1 MKKLTS
7 GDGFVV
13 PPRPTRVAA
22 AETPQASLAAS
33 MVVVAII
40 VAGLYLGREVLIP
53 IAIAMLLSFVLG
65 PLVNLLRR
73 LRLGRVVAVLA
84 AVLFATGIIGALS
97 TVIGVQVAEL
107 VQDVPRYQTTIERK
121 IQGLRE
127 GSLGRTM
134 DYIANMNRAI
144 HQGGSDEGKDEAD
157 RAKAAQESRERQA
170 REQARKDPAART
182 GQPEAEPAKP
192 MLVQVEERRPSPLEI
207 ASTVLSPV
215 VQPLATAGIVVVVLL
230 FILMQR
236 EDLRDRL
243 IRLAGSSDLHRTTV
257 AMDDA
262 ARRLSRYFLGQLA
275 LNTAFGVV
283 IGLGLWIIGV
293 PNPVL
298 WAIFSA
304 MMRFVPYIGAVLS
317 AILPL
322 ALAAAVDPGWSMV
335 LATFILFAVIEPLV
349 GHVIEPLVYGH
360 STGLSPFSV
369 LISALFWAWLWGPV
383 GLLLST
389 PLTVCLVVLGRHV
402 DRLEFLDVL
411 FSNRPA
417 LTPVENFYQRML
429 ADDPEEA
436 QEHAEM
442 ILQECSLS
450 AYYDDVVLRGL
461 ELAARDA
468 ARGVLTPDQKA
479 DIRASI
485 TALVEDLEDR
495 EDGLPEPASKSAKLI
510 SATETDSACSS
521 EPIPDPSPDDLPEAW
536 RREGAVLL
544 VSGRGFLDGA
554 ATAIADQLLRKRGFG
569 TRQVPFAEVA
579 RVRLGAWD
587 PGEPQAVCVI
597 SLALSGEPT
606 HLSRL
611 VSRLRRKLDT
621 VPVVAGLWRLD
632 EPVLSDESLR
642 AKLGADDH
650 VTSLRDLIE
659 TVLTMARNAG
669 DTREPERREAAT
681 PPRQAMPEPA

>member
-1 MKKLTS
+1 MKRVS
-7 GDGFVV
+7 PGEGFIV

-22 AETPQASLAAS
+22 AETPKGPLASSL
-33 MVVVAII
+33 VVFAII
-40 VAGLYLGREVLIP
+40 VAGLFLAREVLIP
-53 IAIAMLLSFVLG
+53 IAIAVLLSFVLG
-65 PLVNLLRR
+65 PLVNFLRR
-73 LRLGRVVAVLA
+73 LRLGRAVAVLVS
-84 AVLFATGIIGALS
+84 VLFAAGLIAALS

-107 VQDVPRYQTTIERK
+107 AQDVPRYQRTVERK
-121 IQGLRE
+121 IEGLRN
-127 GSLGRTM
+127 GSLGQTM
-134 DYIANMNRAI
+134 DYIANINRAI
-144 HQGGSDEGKDEAD
+144 HQSGEESKESAE
-157 RAKAAQESRERQA
+157 RAKERSL
-170 REQARKDPAART
+170 REQAARKAEP
-182 GQPEAEPAKP
+182 EPAKP
-192 MLVQVEERRPSPLEI
+192 LVVQVEERRPSPLEL
-207 ASTVLSPV
+207 ATTVLSPV
-215 VQPLATAGIVVVVLL
+215 AQPLATAGIVIVVLL

-275 LNTAFGVV
+275 LNTAFGIV
-283 IGLGLWIIGV
+283 IGVGLWIIGV
-293 PNPVL
+293 PSPVL
-298 WAIFSA
+298 WGIFA
-304 MMRFVPYIGAVLS
+304 LVMRFIPYIGAVLS
-317 AILPL
+317 AVLPI

-335 LATFILFAVIEPLV
+335 LATFLLFAIVEPIV
-349 GHVIEPLVYGH
+349 GHVVEPLVYGH

-369 LISALFWAWLWGPV
+369 LVSALFWTWLWGPV

-436 QEHAEM
+436 QEHAEL
-442 ILQECSLS
+442 ILRECSLS
-450 AYYDDVVLRGL
+450 AYYDDVVLKGL

-468 ARGVLTPDQKA
+468 ARGVLTPDQK
-479 DIRASI
+479 DEIRASI
-485 TALVEDLEDR
+485 TALVEDLEER
-495 EDGLPEPASKSAKLI
+495 EDAVPDPASKPARLI
-510 SATETDSACSS
+510 PDGSRDGESACKSD
-521 EPIPDPSPDDLPEAW
+521 PIPEPDPDDLPEPW
-536 RREGAVLL
+536 RRDGAVLL

-579 RVRLGAWD
+579 RVRIGAWE
-587 PGEPQAVCVI
+587 PGPAQAVCVI

-606 HLSRL
+606 HLRRL
-611 VSRLRRKLDT
+611 VSRLRQKIDA
-621 VPVVAGLWRLD
+621 VPIVAGLWRLD
-632 EPVLSDESLR
+632 EPILSDEAQR

-659 TVLTMARNAG
+659 TILAIARNDAPQ
-669 DTREPERREAAT
+669 EPQRQEAAV
-681 PPRQAMPEPA
+681 PPRQALPEPV

>member
-1 MKKLTS
+1 MKRVS
-7 GDGFVV
+7 PGEGFIV

-22 AETPQASLAAS
+22 AETPKGPLASSL
-33 MVVVAII
+33 VVFAII
-40 VAGLYLGREVLIP
+40 VAGLFLAREVLIP
-53 IAIAMLLSFVLG
+53 IAIAVLLSFVLG
-65 PLVNLLRR
+65 PLVNFLRR
-73 LRLGRVVAVLA
+73 LRLGRAVAVLVS
-84 AVLFATGIIGALS
+84 VLFAAGLIAALS

-107 VQDVPRYQTTIERK
+107 AQDVPRYQRTVERK
-121 IQGLRE
+121 IEGLRN
-127 GSLGRTM
+127 GSLGQTM
-134 DYIANMNRAI
+134 DYIANINRAI
-144 HQGGSDEGKDEAD
+144 HQSGEENKESAE
-157 RAKAAQESRERQA
+157 RAKERSL
-170 REQARKDPAART
+170 REQAARKAEP
-182 GQPEAEPAKP
+182 EPAKP
-192 MLVQVEERRPSPLEI
+192 LVVQVEERRPSPLEL
-207 ASTVLSPV
+207 ATTVLSPV
-215 VQPLATAGIVVVVLL
+215 AQPLATAGIVIVVLL

-275 LNTAFGVV
+275 LNTAFGIV
-283 IGLGLWIIGV
+283 IGVGLWIIGV
-293 PNPVL
+293 PSPVL
-298 WAIFSA
+298 WGIFA
-304 MMRFVPYIGAVLS
+304 LVMRFIPYIGAVLS
-317 AILPL
+317 AVLPI

-335 LATFILFAVIEPLV
+335 LATFLLFAIVEPIV
-349 GHVIEPLVYGH
+349 GHVVEPLVYGH

-369 LISALFWAWLWGPV
+369 LVSALFWTWLWGPV

-436 QEHAEM
+436 QEHAEL
-442 ILQECSLS
+442 ILRECSLS
-450 AYYDDVVLRGL
+450 AYYDDVVLKGL

-468 ARGVLTPDQKA
+468 ARGVLTPDQK
-479 DIRASI
+479 DEIRASI
-485 TALVEDLEDR
+485 TALVEDLETR
-495 EDGLPEPASKSAKLI
+495 EDAVPDPTSKASRLLGDGAGDG
-510 SATETDSACSS
+510 ESACQSD
-521 EPIPDPSPDDLPEAW
+521 PMPKPDPDDLPEAW
-536 RREGAVLL
+536 RADGAVLL

-579 RVRLGAWD
+579 RVRIGAWE
-587 PGEPQAVCVI
+587 PGPAQAVCVI

-606 HLSRL
+606 HLRRL
-611 VSRLRRKLDT
+611 VSRLRQKIDA
-621 VPVVAGLWRLD
+621 VPIVAGLWRLD
-632 EPVLSDESLR
+632 EPILSDEAQR

-659 TVLTMARNAG
+659 TILAIARNDAPQ
-669 DTREPERREAAT
+669 EPQRQEAAV
-681 PPRQAMPEPA
+681 PPRQALPEPV

>member
-1 MKKLTS
+1 MKRVS
-7 GDGFVV
+7 PGEGFIV

-22 AETPQASLAAS
+22 AETPKGPLASSL
-33 MVVVAII
+33 VVFAII
-40 VAGLYLGREVLIP
+40 VAGLFLAREVLIP
-53 IAIAMLLSFVLG
+53 IAIAVLLSFVLG
-65 PLVNLLRR
+65 PLVNFLRR
-73 LRLGRVVAVLA
+73 LRLGRAVAVLVS
-84 AVLFATGIIGALS
+84 VLFAAGLIAALS

-107 VQDVPRYQTTIERK
+107 AQDVPRYQRTVERK
-121 IQGLRE
+121 IEGLRN
-127 GSLGRTM
+127 GSLGQTM
-134 DYIANMNRAI
+134 DYIANINRAI
-144 HQGGSDEGKDEAD
+144 HQSGEESKESAE
-157 RAKAAQESRERQA
+157 RAKERSL
-170 REQARKDPAART
+170 REQAARKAEP
-182 GQPEAEPAKP
+182 EPAKP
-192 MLVQVEERRPSPLEI
+192 LVVQVEERRPSPLEL
-207 ASTVLSPV
+207 ATTVLSPV
-215 VQPLATAGIVVVVLL
+215 AQPLATAGIVIVVLL

-275 LNTAFGVV
+275 LNTAFGIV
-283 IGLGLWIIGV
+283 IGVGLWIIGV
-293 PNPVL
+293 PSPVL
-298 WAIFSA
+298 WGIFA
-304 MMRFVPYIGAVLS
+304 LVMRFIPYIGAVLS
-317 AILPL
+317 AVLPI

-335 LATFILFAVIEPLV
+335 LATFLLFAIVEPIV
-349 GHVIEPLVYGH
+349 GHVVEPLVYGH
-360 STGLSPFSV
+360 YTGLSPFSV
-369 LISALFWAWLWGPV
+369 LVSALFWTWLWGPV

-436 QEHAEM
+436 QEHAEL
-442 ILQECSLS
+442 ILRECSLS
-450 AYYDDVVLRGL
+450 AYYDDVVLKGL

-468 ARGVLTPDQKA
+468 ARGVLTPDQK
-479 DIRASI
+479 DEIRASI
-485 TALVEDLEDR
+485 TALVEDLEER
-495 EDGLPEPASKSAKLI
+495 EDAVPDPASKPTRLI
-510 SATETDSACSS
+510 PDGSRDGESACKSD
-521 EPIPDPSPDDLPEAW
+521 PIPEPDPDDLPEPW
-536 RREGAVLL
+536 RRDGAVLL

-579 RVRLGAWD
+579 RVRIGAWE
-587 PGEPQAVCVI
+587 PGPAQAVCVI

-606 HLSRL
+606 HLRRL
-611 VSRLRRKLDT
+611 VSRLRQKIDA
-621 VPVVAGLWRLD
+621 VPIVAGLWRLD
-632 EPVLSDESLR
+632 EPILSDEAQR

-659 TVLTMARNAG
+659 TILAIARNDAPQQPQ
-669 DTREPERREAAT
+669 RQEAAV
-681 PPRQAMPEPA
+681 PPRQALPEPV

>member
-1 MKKLTS
+1 MKRIS
-7 GDGFVV
+7 PAEGFIV

-22 AETPQASLAAS
+22 AETPKGPLASSL
-33 MVVVAII
+33 VVFAII
-40 VAGLYLGREVLIP
+40 VAGLFLAREVLIP
-53 IAIAMLLSFVLG
+53 IAIAVLLSFVLG
-65 PLVNLLRR
+65 PLVNFLRR
-73 LRLGRVVAVLA
+73 LRLGRAVAVLVS
-84 AVLFATGIIGALS
+84 VLFAAGLIAAVS

-107 VQDVPRYQTTIERK
+107 AQDVPRYQRTVERK
-121 IQGLRE
+121 IEGLRN
-127 GSLGRTM
+127 GSLGQTM
-134 DYIANMNRAI
+134 DYIANINRAI
-144 HQGGSDEGKDEAD
+144 HQGGEENKEA
-157 RAKAAQESRERQA
+157 AEKAR
-170 REQARKDPAART
+170 REQAARDSTRKT
-182 GQPEAEPAKP
+182 EPEPPKP
-192 MLVQVEERRPSPLEI
+192 MLVQVEERRPSPLEL
-207 ASTVLSPV
+207 ATTVLSPV
-215 VQPLATAGIVVVVLL
+215 AQPLATAGIVIVVLL

-275 LNTAFGVV
+275 LNSAFGVV
-283 IGLGLWIIGV
+283 IGVGLWIIGV
-293 PNPVL
+293 PSPVL
-298 WAIFSA
+298 WGIFA
-304 MMRFVPYIGAVLS
+304 LVMRFVPYIGAFLS
-317 AILPL
+317 AVLPI

-335 LATFILFAVIEPLV
+335 VATFLLFAIVEPIV
-349 GHVIEPLVYGH
+349 GQIIEPLVYGH

-369 LISALFWAWLWGPV
+369 LVSALFWTWLWGPV

-417 LTPVENFYQRML
+417 LTPIENFYQRML

-436 QEHAEM
+436 QEHAEL

-450 AYYDDVVLRGL
+450 AYYDDVVLKGL

-468 ARGVLTPDQKA
+468 ARGVLTPDQK
-479 DIRASI
+479 DEIRASI
-485 TALVEDLEDR
+485 TALVEELEDR
-495 EDGLPEPASKSAKLI
+495 ADAVPDPAFKASRLIPDATSEGESACKSDPIPEPN
-510 SATETDSACSS
+510 
-521 EPIPDPSPDDLPEAW
+521 PDELPDAW
-536 RREGAVLL
+536 RRDGAVLL

-579 RVRLGAWD
+579 RVRIGGWE
-587 PGEPQAVCVI
+587 PGPAQAICVI
-597 SLALSGEPT
+597 SLALGGEPT
-606 HLSRL
+606 HLRRL
-611 VSRLRRKLDT
+611 VSRLRQKIET
-621 VPVVAGLWRLD
+621 VPIVAGLWRLD
-632 EPVLSDESLR
+632 EPMLSDEALR

-659 TVLTMARNAG
+659 TILAIARHG
-669 DTREPERREAAT
+669 TPQGPQRQEAAT
-681 PPRQAMPEPA
+681 PPRQALPEPV

>member
-1 MKKLTS
+1 MKHMSPGEGLM
-7 GDGFVV
+7 V

-22 AETPQASLAAS
+22 AETPRGPLASSLI
-33 MVVVAII
+33 VFAII

-53 IAIAMLLSFVLG
+53 IAIAVLLSFVLG
-65 PLVNLLRR
+65 PLVNFLRR
-73 LRLGRVVAVLA
+73 LRLGRIFAVMVS
-84 AVLFATGIIGALS
+84 VLFAAGIIAALS

-107 VQDVPRYQTTIERK
+107 AQDVPRYQSTIERK
-121 IQGLRE
+121 IEGLRT
-127 GSLGRTM
+127 GTLGQTM
-134 DYIANMNRAI
+134 DYIANINRAI
-144 HQGGSDEGKDEAD
+144 HQSGTEEKENAE
-157 RAKAAQESRERQA
+157 RAK
-170 REQARKDPAART
+170 REQAARDSARKT
-182 GQPEAEPAKP
+182 EPEPPKP
-192 MLVQVEERRPSPLEI
+192 ILVQVEERRPSPLEL
-207 ASTVLSPV
+207 ATAVLSPV
-215 VQPLATAGIVVVVLL
+215 AQPLATAGIVLVVLL

-262 ARRLSRYFLGQLA
+262 AGRLSRYFLGQLA
-275 LNTAFGVV
+275 LNSAFGIV
-283 IGLGLWIIGV
+283 IGVGLWIIGV
-293 PNPVL
+293 PSPVL
-298 WAIFSA
+298 WGIFA
-304 MMRFVPYIGAVLS
+304 LLMRFIPYIGAFLS
-317 AILPL
+317 AVLPI

-335 LATFILFAVIEPLV
+335 VATFLLFALVEPIV
-349 GHVIEPLVYGH
+349 GQIIEPLVYGH

-369 LISALFWAWLWGPV
+369 LVSALFWTWLWGPV

-429 ADDPEEA
+429 ADDPDEA
-436 QEHAEM
+436 QEHADL
-442 ILQECSLS
+442 ILRECSLS
-450 AYYDDVVLRGL
+450 AYYDDVVLKGL

-468 ARGVLTPDQKA
+468 ARGVLTPSQK
-479 DIRASI
+479 DEIRASI

-495 EDGLPEPASKSAKLI
+495 EDGLPEPSVKSARTAAEG
-510 SATETDSACSS
+510 SEEESACKN
-521 EPIPDPSPDDLPEAW
+521 EPIPDPDPDDLPEAW
-536 RREGAVLL
+536 RQDGAVIL

-579 RVRLGAWD
+579 RARIGDWN
-587 PGEPQAVCVI
+587 PGPAQAVCVI
-597 SLALSGEPT
+597 SLALAGEPT
-606 HLSRL
+606 HLRRL
-611 VSRLRRKLDT
+611 VSRLRQKLDAA
-621 VPVVAGLWRLD
+621 PIVAGLWRLD
-632 EPVLSDESLR
+632 DPVLSDEALR

-659 TVLTMARNAG
+659 TILTMARLG
-669 DTREPERREAAT
+669 GPEERTRQDTAT
-681 PPRQAMPEPA
+681 PPRQALPEPA

>member
-1 MKKLTS
+1 MKRVS
-7 GDGFVV
+7 PGEGFIV

-22 AETPQASLAAS
+22 AETPKGPLASSL
-33 MVVVAII
+33 VVFAII
-40 VAGLYLGREVLIP
+40 VAGLFLAREVLIP
-53 IAIAMLLSFVLG
+53 IAIAVLLSFVLG
-65 PLVNLLRR
+65 PLVNFLRR
-73 LRLGRVVAVLA
+73 LRLGRAVAVLVS
-84 AVLFATGIIGALS
+84 VLFAAGLIAALS

-107 VQDVPRYQTTIERK
+107 AQDVPRYQRTVERK
-121 IQGLRE
+121 IEGLRN
-127 GSLGRTM
+127 GSLGQTM
-134 DYIANMNRAI
+134 DYIANINRAI
-144 HQGGSDEGKDEAD
+144 HQSGEESKESAE
-157 RAKAAQESRERQA
+157 RAKERSL
-170 REQARKDPAART
+170 REQAARKAEP
-182 GQPEAEPAKP
+182 EPAKP
-192 MLVQVEERRPSPLEI
+192 LVVQVEERRPSPLEL
-207 ASTVLSPV
+207 ATTVLSPV
-215 VQPLATAGIVVVVLL
+215 AQPLATAGIVIVVLL

-275 LNTAFGVV
+275 LNTAFGIV
-283 IGLGLWIIGV
+283 IGVGLWIIGV
-293 PNPVL
+293 PSPVL
-298 WAIFSA
+298 WGIFA
-304 MMRFVPYIGAVLS
+304 LVMRFIPYIGAVLS
-317 AILPL
+317 AVLPI

-335 LATFILFAVIEPLV
+335 LATFLLFAIVEPIV
-349 GHVIEPLVYGH
+349 GHVVEPLVYGH

-369 LISALFWAWLWGPV
+369 LVSALFWTWLWGPV

-436 QEHAEM
+436 QEHAEL
-442 ILQECSLS
+442 ILRECSLS
-450 AYYDDVVLRGL
+450 AYYDDVVLKGL

-468 ARGVLTPDQKA
+468 ARGVLTPDQK
-479 DIRASI
+479 DEIRASI
-485 TALVEDLEDR
+485 TALVEDLEER
-495 EDGLPEPASKSAKLI
+495 EDAVPDPASKPTRLI
-510 SATETDSACSS
+510 PDGSRDGESACKSD
-521 EPIPDPSPDDLPEAW
+521 PIPEPDPDDLPEPW
-536 RREGAVLL
+536 RRDGAVLL

-579 RVRLGAWD
+579 RVRIGAWE
-587 PGEPQAVCVI
+587 PGPAQAVCVI

-606 HLSRL
+606 HLRRL
-611 VSRLRRKLDT
+611 VSRLRQKIDA
-621 VPVVAGLWRLD
+621 VPIVAGLWRLD
-632 EPVLSDESLR
+632 EPILSDEAQR

-659 TVLTMARNAG
+659 TILAIARNDAPQ
-669 DTREPERREAAT
+669 EPQRQEAAV
-681 PPRQAMPEPA
+681 PPRQALPEPV

>member
-1 MKKLTS
+1 MKRVS
-7 GDGFVV
+7 PGEGFIV

-22 AETPQASLAAS
+22 AETPKGPLASSL
-33 MVVVAII
+33 VVFAII
-40 VAGLYLGREVLIP
+40 VAGMFLAREVLIP
-53 IAIAMLLSFVLG
+53 IAIAVLLSFVLG
-65 PLVNLLRR
+65 PLVNFLRR
-73 LRLGRVVAVLA
+73 LRLGRAVAVLVS
-84 AVLFATGIIGALS
+84 VLFAAGLIAALS

-107 VQDVPRYQTTIERK
+107 AQDVPRYQRTVERK
-121 IQGLRE
+121 IEGLRN
-127 GSLGRTM
+127 GSLGQTM
-134 DYIANMNRAI
+134 DYIANINRAI
-144 HQGGSDEGKDEAD
+144 HQSGEESKESAE
-157 RAKAAQESRERQA
+157 RAKERSL
-170 REQARKDPAART
+170 REQAARKAEP
-182 GQPEAEPAKP
+182 EPAKP
-192 MLVQVEERRPSPLEI
+192 LVVQVEERRPSPLEL
-207 ASTVLSPV
+207 ATTVLSPV
-215 VQPLATAGIVVVVLL
+215 AQPLATAGIVIVVLL

-236 EDLRDRL
+236 EDMRDRL

-275 LNTAFGVV
+275 LNTAFGIV
-283 IGLGLWIIGV
+283 IGVGLWIIGV
-293 PNPVL
+293 PSPVL
-298 WAIFSA
+298 WGIFA
-304 MMRFVPYIGAVLS
+304 LVMRFIPYIGAVLS
-317 AILPL
+317 AVLPI

-335 LATFILFAVIEPLV
+335 LATFLLFAIVEPIV
-349 GHVIEPLVYGH
+349 GHVVEPLVYGH

-369 LISALFWAWLWGPV
+369 LVSALFWTWLWGPV

-436 QEHAEM
+436 QEHAEL
-442 ILQECSLS
+442 ILRECSLS
-450 AYYDDVVLRGL
+450 AYYDDVVLKGL

-468 ARGVLTPDQKA
+468 ARGVLTPDQK
-479 DIRASI
+479 DEIRASI
-485 TALVEDLEDR
+485 TALVEDLEER
-495 EDGLPEPASKSAKLI
+495 EDAVPDPASKPTRLI
-510 SATETDSACSS
+510 PDGSRDGESACKSD
-521 EPIPDPSPDDLPEAW
+521 PIPEPDPDDLPEPW
-536 RREGAVLL
+536 RRDGAVLL

-579 RVRLGAWD
+579 RVRIGAWE
-587 PGEPQAVCVI
+587 PGPAQAVCVI

-606 HLSRL
+606 HLRRL
-611 VSRLRRKLDT
+611 VSRLRQKIDA
-621 VPVVAGLWRLD
+621 VPIVAGLWRLD
-632 EPVLSDESLR
+632 EPILSDEAQR

-659 TVLTMARNAG
+659 TILAIARNDAPQQPQ
-669 DTREPERREAAT
+669 RQEAAV
-681 PPRQAMPEPA
+681 PPRQALPEPV

>member
-1 MKKLTS
+1 MKRKS
-7 GDGFVV
+7 PGEGFVV
-13 PPRPTRVAA
+13 PPRPTRVPA
-22 AETPQASLAAS
+22 AETPKGPLASSL
-33 MVVVAII
+33 VVFAII

-53 IAIAMLLSFVLG
+53 IAIAVLLSFVLG
-65 PLVNLLRR
+65 PLVNFLRR
-73 LRLGRVVAVLA
+73 LRLGRAVAVLVS
-84 AVLFATGIIGALS
+84 VLFAAGIIAALS

-107 VQDVPRYQTTIERK
+107 AGDVPRYQRTIERK
-121 IQGLRE
+121 VEGLRE
-127 GSLGRTM
+127 GTLGRTM
-134 DYIANMNRAI
+134 DYIANINRAI
-144 HQGGSDEGKDEAD
+144 HQGGEENKEAAEK
-157 RAKAAQESRERQA
+157 AK
-170 REQARKDPAART
+170 REQAARDSTRKAEP
-182 GQPEAEPAKP
+182 EPAKP
-192 MLVQVEERRPSPLEI
+192 MLVQVEERRPSPLEL
-207 ASTVLSPV
+207 ATTVLSPV
-215 VQPLATAGIVVVVLL
+215 AQPLATAGIVLVVLL

-275 LNTAFGVV
+275 LNSAFGIV
-283 IGLGLWIIGV
+283 IGVGLWIIGV
-293 PNPVL
+293 PSPVL
-298 WAIFSA
+298 WGIFA
-304 MMRFVPYIGAVLS
+304 LVMRFVPYIGAFLS
-317 AILPL
+317 AVLPI

-335 LATFILFAVIEPLV
+335 VATFLLFVIVEPIV
-349 GHVIEPLVYGH
+349 GQIIEPLVYGH

-369 LISALFWAWLWGPV
+369 LVSALFWTWLWGPV

-417 LTPVENFYQRML
+417 LTPIENFYQRML

-436 QEHAEM
+436 QEHADL
-442 ILQECSLS
+442 ILRECSLS
-450 AYYDDVVLRGL
+450 AYYDDVVLKGL

-468 ARGVLTPDQKA
+468 ARGVLTPDQK
-479 DIRASI
+479 DEIRASI
-485 TALVEDLEDR
+485 TALVEDLEER
-495 EDGLPEPASKSAKLI
+495 EDAVPDAAAKSGRLLPGGSDEGESACKSDPIPEPG
-510 SATETDSACSS
+510 
-521 EPIPDPSPDDLPEAW
+521 PDDLPEAW
-536 RREGAVLL
+536 RADGAVIL

-579 RVRLGAWD
+579 RVRIGAWE
-587 PGEPQAVCVI
+587 PGPAQAVCVI

-606 HLSRL
+606 HLRRL
-611 VSRLRRKLDT
+611 VSRLRQKIDA
-621 VPVVAGLWRLD
+621 VPIVAGLWRLD
-632 EPVLSDESLR
+632 EPMLADDALR

-659 TVLTMARNAG
+659 TVLALARDEGA
-669 DTREPERREAAT
+669 REGGRDPSERRDAAT
-681 PPRQAMPEPA
+681 PPRQALPEPA

>member
-1 MKKLTS
+1 MKRFTS

-13 PPRPTRVAA
+13 PPRPTRIAA
-22 AETPQASLAAS
+22 AETPGAPLASS
-33 MVVVAII
+33 MVVFAII

-53 IAIAMLLSFVLG
+53 IAIAVLLSFVLG

-73 LRLGRVVAVLA
+73 LRLPRFAAVLA
-84 AVLFATGIIGALS
+84 AVLFASGIIGGLS
-97 TVIGVQVAEL
+97 AVIGVQVADL
-107 VQDVPRYQTTIERK
+107 VQDVPRYQHTIERK
-121 IQGLRE
+121 VQGLRE

-144 HQGGSDEGKDEAD
+144 HQGGEEEK
-157 RAKAAQESRERQA
+157 K
-170 REQARKDPAART
+170 P
-182 GQPEAEPAKP
+182 EPAKP
-192 MLVQVEERRPSPLEI
+192 ENSSKANPPKAEPPKPIIVQVEERRPSPLEL
-207 ASTVLSPV
+207 ATTVLSPV
-215 VQPLATAGIVVVVLL
+215 MQPLATAGIVVVVLL
-230 FILMQR
+230 FVLMQR

-322 ALAAAVDPGWSMV
+322 ALAAAVDPGWGMM
-335 LATFILFAVIEPLV
+335 LATLILFAVIEPLV

-369 LISALFWAWLWGPV
+369 LISALFWTWLWGPV

-450 AYYDDVVLRGL
+450 AYYDDVVLKGL

-479 DIRASI
+479 DIRTSI
-485 TALVEDLEDR
+485 TALVEDLEAR
-495 EDGLPEPASKSAKLI
+495 EDGLPERSKTSKLI
-510 SATETDSACSS
+510 PPTEGDIACSS
-521 EPIPDPSPDDLPEAW
+521 EPIPDPSPDDLPDAW

-544 VSGRGFLDGA
+544 VAGRGFLDGA

-579 RVRLGAWD
+579 RVRLDAWD
-587 PGEPQAVCVI
+587 PGTPQAVCVI
-597 SLALSGEPT
+597 SLALSGEPA

-611 VSRLRRKLDT
+611 VGRLRRKLDA
-621 VPVVAGLWRLD
+621 VPLVAGLWRLD
-632 EPVLSDESLR
+632 EPILSDETMR

-650 VTSLRDLIE
+650 VTSLRDLVE
-659 TVLTMARNAG
+659 TVLTLARSG
-669 DTREPERREAAT
+669 GTVVEPVRRGAAV
-681 PPRQAMPEPA
+681 PPRQALPEAV

>member
-1 MKKLTS
+1 MKRVS
-7 GDGFVV
+7 PGEGFIV

-22 AETPQASLAAS
+22 AETPKGPLASSL
-33 MVVVAII
+33 VVFAII
-40 VAGLYLGREVLIP
+40 VAGLFLAREVLIP
-53 IAIAMLLSFVLG
+53 IAIAVLLSFVLG
-65 PLVNLLRR
+65 PLVNFLRR
-73 LRLGRVVAVLA
+73 LRLGRAVAVLVS
-84 AVLFATGIIGALS
+84 VLFAAGLIAALS

-107 VQDVPRYQTTIERK
+107 AQDVPRYQRTVERK
-121 IQGLRE
+121 IEGLRN
-127 GSLGRTM
+127 GSLGQTM
-134 DYIANMNRAI
+134 DYIANINRAI
-144 HQGGSDEGKDEAD
+144 HQSGEESKESAE
-157 RAKAAQESRERQA
+157 RAKERSL
-170 REQARKDPAART
+170 REQAARKAEP
-182 GQPEAEPAKP
+182 EPAKP
-192 MLVQVEERRPSPLEI
+192 LVVQVEERRPSPLEL
-207 ASTVLSPV
+207 ATTVLSPV
-215 VQPLATAGIVVVVLL
+215 AQPLATAGIVIVVLL

-275 LNTAFGVV
+275 LNTAFGIV
-283 IGLGLWIIGV
+283 IGVGLWIIGV
-293 PNPVL
+293 PSPVL
-298 WAIFSA
+298 WGIFA
-304 MMRFVPYIGAVLS
+304 LVMRFIPYIGAVLS
-317 AILPL
+317 AVLPI

-335 LATFILFAVIEPLV
+335 LATFLLFAIVEPIV
-349 GHVIEPLVYGH
+349 GHVVEPLVYGH

-369 LISALFWAWLWGPV
+369 LVSALFWTWLWGPV

-436 QEHAEM
+436 QEHAEL
-442 ILQECSLS
+442 ILRECSLS
-450 AYYDDVVLRGL
+450 AYYDDVVLKGL

-468 ARGVLTPDQKA
+468 ARGVLTPDQK
-479 DIRASI
+479 DEIRASI
-485 TALVEDLEDR
+485 TALVEDLEER
-495 EDGLPEPASKSAKLI
+495 EDAVPDPASKPTRLI
-510 SATETDSACSS
+510 PDGSRDGESACKSD
-521 EPIPDPSPDDLPEAW
+521 PIPEPDPDDLPEPW
-536 RREGAVLL
+536 RQDGAVLL

-579 RVRLGAWD
+579 RVRIGAWE
-587 PGEPQAVCVI
+587 PGPAQAVCVI

-606 HLSRL
+606 HLRRL
-611 VSRLRRKLDT
+611 VSRLRQKIDA
-621 VPVVAGLWRLD
+621 VPIVAGLWRLD
-632 EPVLSDESLR
+632 EPILSDEAQR

-659 TVLTMARNAG
+659 TILAIARNDAPQ
-669 DTREPERREAAT
+669 EPQRQEAAV
-681 PPRQAMPEPA
+681 PPRQALPEPV

>member
-1 MKKLTS
+1 MKRVS
-7 GDGFVV
+7 PGEGFIV

-22 AETPQASLAAS
+22 AETPKGPLASSL
-33 MVVVAII
+33 VVFAII
-40 VAGLYLGREVLIP
+40 VAGLFLAREVLIP
-53 IAIAMLLSFVLG
+53 IAIAVLLSFVLG
-65 PLVNLLRR
+65 PLVNFLRR
-73 LRLGRVVAVLA
+73 LRLGRAVAVLVS
-84 AVLFATGIIGALS
+84 VLFAAGLIAALS

-107 VQDVPRYQTTIERK
+107 AQDVPRYQRTVERK
-121 IQGLRE
+121 IEGLRN
-127 GSLGRTM
+127 GSLGQTM
-134 DYIANMNRAI
+134 DYIANINRAI
-144 HQGGSDEGKDEAD
+144 HQSGEESKESAE
-157 RAKAAQESRERQA
+157 RAKERSL
-170 REQARKDPAART
+170 REQAARKAEP
-182 GQPEAEPAKP
+182 EPAKP
-192 MLVQVEERRPSPLEI
+192 LVVQVEERRPSPLEL
-207 ASTVLSPV
+207 ATTVLSPV
-215 VQPLATAGIVVVVLL
+215 AQPLATAGIVIVVLL

-275 LNTAFGVV
+275 LNTAFGIV
-283 IGLGLWIIGV
+283 IGVGLWIIGV
-293 PNPVL
+293 PSPVL
-298 WAIFSA
+298 WGIFA
-304 MMRFVPYIGAVLS
+304 LVMRFIPYIGAVLS
-317 AILPL
+317 AVLPI

-335 LATFILFAVIEPLV
+335 LATFLLFAIVEPIV
-349 GHVIEPLVYGH
+349 GHVVEPLVYGH

-369 LISALFWAWLWGPV
+369 LVSALFWTWLWGPV

-436 QEHAEM
+436 QEHAEL
-442 ILQECSLS
+442 ILRECSLS
-450 AYYDDVVLRGL
+450 AYYDDVVLKGL

-468 ARGVLTPDQKA
+468 ARGVLTPDQK
-479 DIRASI
+479 DEIRASI
-485 TALVEDLEDR
+485 TALVEDLEER
-495 EDGLPEPASKSAKLI
+495 EDAVPDPASKPTRLI
-510 SATETDSACSS
+510 PDGSRDGESACKSD
-521 EPIPDPSPDDLPEAW
+521 PIPEPDPDDLPEPW
-536 RREGAVLL
+536 RQDGAVLL

-579 RVRLGAWD
+579 RVRIGAWE
-587 PGEPQAVCVI
+587 PGPAQAVCVI

-606 HLSRL
+606 HLRRL
-611 VSRLRRKLDT
+611 VSRLRQKIDT
-621 VPVVAGLWRLD
+621 VPIVAGLWRLD
-632 EPVLSDESLR
+632 EPILSDEAQR

-659 TVLTMARNAG
+659 TILAIARNDAPQ
-669 DTREPERREAAT
+669 EPQRQEAAV
-681 PPRQAMPEPA
+681 PPRQALPEPV

>member
-1 MKKLTS
+1 MKRMST
-7 GDGFVV
+7 GEGFVV
-13 PPRPTRVAA
+13 PPRPTRVPA
-22 AETPQASLAAS
+22 AEAPKGPLASS
-33 MVVVAII
+33 MIVFAII
-40 VAGLYLGREVLIP
+40 VAGLFLGREVLIP
-53 IAIAMLLSFVLG
+53 IAIAVLLSFVLG
-65 PLVNLLRR
+65 PLVNFLRR
-73 LRLGRVVAVLA
+73 LRLGRAVAVLVSVLLA
-84 AVLFATGIIGALS
+84 AGIIAALA

-107 VQDVPRYQTTIERK
+107 AQDVPRYQRTIERK
-121 IQGLRE
+121 VEGLRE
-127 GSLGRTM
+127 GTLGRTM
-134 DYIANMNRAI
+134 DYIANINRAI
-144 HQGGSDEGKDEAD
+144 HQGGEENKEA
-157 RAKAAQESRERQA
+157 AEKAR
-170 REQARKDPAART
+170 REQAARDSTRKT
-182 GQPEAEPAKP
+182 EPEPPKP
-192 MLVQVEERRPSPLEI
+192 MLVQVEERRPSPLEL
-207 ASTVLSPV
+207 ATTVLSPV
-215 VQPLATAGIVVVVLL
+215 AQPLATAGIVIVVLL

-275 LNTAFGVV
+275 LNSAFGVV
-283 IGLGLWIIGV
+283 IGVGLWIIGV
-293 PNPVL
+293 PSPVL
-298 WAIFSA
+298 WGIFA
-304 MMRFVPYIGAVLS
+304 LVMRFVPYIGAFLS
-317 AILPL
+317 AVLPI

-335 LATFILFAVIEPLV
+335 VATFLLFAIVEPIV
-349 GHVIEPLVYGH
+349 GQIIEPLVYGH

-369 LISALFWAWLWGPV
+369 LVSALFWTWLWGPV

-417 LTPVENFYQRML
+417 LTPIENFYQRML

-436 QEHAEM
+436 QEHAEL

-450 AYYDDVVLRGL
+450 AYYDDVVLKGL

-468 ARGVLTPDQKA
+468 ARGVLTPDQK
-479 DIRASI
+479 DEIRASI

-495 EDGLPEPASKSAKLI
+495 EDAVPDPDSKPGRLI
-510 SATETDSACSS
+510 SAGAGEGESACKSD
-521 EPIPDPSPDDLPEAW
+521 PIPRSDPDDLPAAW
-536 RREGAVLL
+536 RADGAVLL

-579 RVRLGAWD
+579 RVRIGEWN
-587 PGEPQAVCVI
+587 PGPAQAVCVI

-606 HLSRL
+606 HLRRL
-611 VSRLRRKLDT
+611 VARLRQKVDR

-632 EPVLSDESLR
+632 EPMLADDALR

-659 TVLTMARNAG
+659 TILALARQNGAPDASG
-669 DTREPERREAAT
+669 PRDAAA
-681 PPRQAMPEPA
+681 PPRQALPEPA

>member
-1 MKKLTS
+1 MKKFSS
-7 GDGFVV
+7 GEGFVV
-13 PPRPTRVAA
+13 PPRPTRVTA
-22 AETPQASLAAS
+22 AETPGAPLASS
-33 MVVVAII
+33 MVVFAII

-53 IAIAMLLSFVLG
+53 IAIAVLLSFVLG

-73 LRLGRVVAVLA
+73 LRLGRFVSVLA
-84 AVLFATGIIGALS
+84 AVLFASGIIGALS
-97 TVIGVQVAEL
+97 TVIGVQVADL
-107 VQDVPRYQTTIERK
+107 VQDVPRYQHTIERK
-121 IQGLRE
+121 IEGLRE

-144 HQGGSDEGKDEAD
+144 HQGGEEEK
-157 RAKAAQESRERQA
+157 K
-170 REQARKDPAART
+170 P
-182 GQPEAEPAKP
+182 EPAKRESP
-192 MLVQVEERRPSPLEI
+192 SAKPEPPKPVVVQVEERRPSPLEL
-207 ASTVLSPV
+207 ASTVLAPV

-283 IGLGLWIIGV
+283 IGIGLWIIGV

-322 ALAAAVDPGWSMV
+322 ALAAAVDPGWSMM
-335 LATFILFAVIEPLV
+335 LATLILFAVIEPLV

-369 LISALFWAWLWGPV
+369 LISALFWTWLWGPV

-450 AYYDDVVLRGL
+450 AYYDDVVLKGL

-485 TALVEDLEDR
+485 TALVEDLEER
-495 EDGLPEPASKSAKLI
+495 EDGLPEPSSKASKLLPAAEGDL
-510 SATETDSACSS
+510 ACSS

-544 VSGRGFLDGA
+544 VAGRGFLDGA

-587 PGEPQAVCVI
+587 PGSPQAVCVI

-611 VSRLRRKLDT
+611 VGRLRRKLDA

-632 EPVLSDESLR
+632 EPVLSDETLR

-650 VTSLRDLIE
+650 VTSLRDLVE
-659 TVLTMARNAG
+659 TVLTLARAG
-669 DTREPERREAAT
+669 SAAAKPERREAAT
-681 PPRQAMPEPA
+681 PPRQALPEAV

>member
-1 MKKLTS
+1 MNKRTS

-13 PPRPTRVAA
+13 PPRPTRIAA
-22 AETPQASLAAS
+22 AETPSAPLASS
-33 MVVVAII
+33 MVVFAII

-53 IAIAMLLSFVLG
+53 IAIAVLLSFVLG

-73 LRLGRVVAVLA
+73 LRLGRFVAVLA

-97 TVIGVQVAEL
+97 TVIGVQVADL
-107 VQDVPRYQTTIERK
+107 VQDIPRYQHTIERK
-121 IQGLRE
+121 VQGLRE
-127 GSLGRTM
+127 GALGRTM

-144 HQGGSDEGKDEAD
+144 HQGGEEEK
-157 RAKAAQESRERQA
+157 K
-170 REQARKDPAART
+170 P
-182 GQPEAEPAKP
+182 EPAKP
-192 MLVQVEERRPSPLEI
+192 ENPPKAEPPKPVVVQVEERRPSPLEL
-207 ASTVLSPV
+207 ATTVLAPV
-215 VQPLATAGIVVVVLL
+215 VHPLATAGIVVVVLL

-304 MMRFVPYIGAVLS
+304 TMRFVPYIGAVLS

-322 ALAAAVDPGWSMV
+322 ALAAAVDPGWGMV
-335 LATFILFAVIEPLV
+335 VATLVLFAVIEPLV

-369 LISALFWAWLWGPV
+369 LISALFWTWLWGPV

-417 LTPVENFYQRML
+417 LTPVENYYQRML

-442 ILQECSLS
+442 ILQEGSLS
-450 AYYDDVVLRGL
+450 AYYDDVVLKGL

-485 TALVEDLEDR
+485 TALVEDLEER
-495 EDGLPEPASKSAKLI
+495 EDGLPEPSRTPKLLPPVEGDI
-510 SATETDSACSS
+510 ACSS
-521 EPIPDPSPDDLPEAW
+521 EPIPDPSPDDLPEVW

-544 VSGRGFLDGA
+544 VAGRGFLDGA

-579 RVRLGAWD
+579 RVRLAAWD
-587 PGEPQAVCVI
+587 PGAPQAVCVI
-597 SLALSGEPT
+597 SLALSGEPA

-611 VSRLRRKLDT
+611 VARVRRKLET

-632 EPVLSDESLR
+632 EPVFSDESLR

-650 VTSLRDLIE
+650 VTSLRDLVE
-659 TVLTMARNAG
+659 TVLTMARDGA
-669 DTREPERREAAT
+669 TPAAPERREAAV
-681 PPRQAMPEPA
+681 PPRQALPEAV

>member
-1 MKKLTS
+1 MKKFTS
-7 GDGFVV
+7 GDGLVV
-13 PPRPTRVAA
+13 PPRPTRIAA
-22 AETPQASLAAS
+22 AETPGAPLASS
-33 MVVVAII
+33 MVVFAII

-53 IAIAMLLSFVLG
+53 LAIAVLLSFVLG

-73 LRLGRVVAVLA
+73 LRLGRIVAVLA
-84 AVLFATGIIGALS
+84 TVLFASGVIGGLS
-97 TVIGVQVAEL
+97 AIIGVQVADL
-107 VQDVPRYQTTIERK
+107 VQDVPRYQKTIERK
-121 IQGLRE
+121 VQNLRE
-127 GSLGRTM
+127 GSLGQTM

-144 HQGGSDEGKDEAD
+144 HQGGEEEKKPEPEK
-157 RAKAAQESRERQA
+157 RQNPPAKA
-170 REQARKDPAART
+170 
-182 GQPEAEPAKP
+182 EPPKP
-192 MLVQVEERRPSPLEI
+192 VIVQVEERRPSPLEL
-207 ASTVLSPV
+207 ATTVLSPIM
-215 VQPLATAGIVVVVLL
+215 QPLATAGIVVVVLL
-230 FILMQR
+230 FVLMQR

-283 IGLGLWIIGV
+283 IGIGLWIIGV

-304 MMRFVPYIGAVLS
+304 VMRFVPYIGAVLS

-322 ALAAAVDPGWSMV
+322 ALAAAVDPGWGMM
-335 LATFILFAVIEPLV
+335 LATLVLFAVIEPLV

-369 LISALFWAWLWGPV
+369 LISALFWTWLWGPV

-442 ILQECSLS
+442 ILRECSLS
-450 AYYDDVVLRGL
+450 AYYDDVVLKGL

-479 DIRASI
+479 DIRTSI
-485 TALVEDLEDR
+485 TALVEDLEAR
-495 EDGLPEPASKSAKLI
+495 EDGLPEPDKTPKLI
-510 SATETDSACSS
+510 PPAEGDLACSS

-536 RREGAVLL
+536 RQEGAVLL
-544 VSGRGFLDGA
+544 VAGRGFLDGA

-579 RVRLGAWD
+579 RVRLAAWD
-587 PGEPQAVCVI
+587 PGSPQAVCVI
-597 SLALSGEPT
+597 SLALSGEPA

-611 VSRLRRKLDT
+611 VGRLRRKLDA

-632 EPVLSDESLR
+632 EPMLSDETLR

-650 VTSLRDLIE
+650 VTSLRDLVE
-659 TVLTMARNAG
+659 TVLTLAREGGSLA
-669 DTREPERREAAT
+669 EPERREAAT
-681 PPRQAMPEPA
+681 PPRQALPEPA

>member
-1 MKKLTS
+1 MKRVS
-7 GDGFVV
+7 PGEGFIV

-22 AETPQASLAAS
+22 AETPKGPLASSL
-33 MVVVAII
+33 VVFAII
-40 VAGLYLGREVLIP
+40 VAGLFLAREVLIP
-53 IAIAMLLSFVLG
+53 IAIAVLLSFVLG
-65 PLVNLLRR
+65 PLVNFLRR
-73 LRLGRVVAVLA
+73 LRLGRAVAVLVS
-84 AVLFATGIIGALS
+84 VLFAAGLIAALS

-107 VQDVPRYQTTIERK
+107 AQDVPRYQRTVERK
-121 IQGLRE
+121 IEGLRN
-127 GSLGRTM
+127 GSLGQTM
-134 DYIANMNRAI
+134 DYIANINRAI
-144 HQGGSDEGKDEAD
+144 HQSGEENKESAE
-157 RAKAAQESRERQA
+157 RAKERSL
-170 REQARKDPAART
+170 REQAARKAEP
-182 GQPEAEPAKP
+182 EPAKP
-192 MLVQVEERRPSPLEI
+192 LVVQVEERRPSPLEL
-207 ASTVLSPV
+207 ATTVLSPV
-215 VQPLATAGIVVVVLL
+215 AQPLATAGIVIVVLL

-275 LNTAFGVV
+275 LNTAFGIV
-283 IGLGLWIIGV
+283 IGVGLWIIGV
-293 PNPVL
+293 PSPVL
-298 WAIFSA
+298 WGIFA
-304 MMRFVPYIGAVLS
+304 LVMRFIPYIGAVLS
-317 AILPL
+317 AVLPI

-335 LATFILFAVIEPLV
+335 LATFLLFAIVEPIV
-349 GHVIEPLVYGH
+349 GHVVEPLVYGH

-369 LISALFWAWLWGPV
+369 LVSALFWTWLWGPV

-436 QEHAEM
+436 QEHAEL
-442 ILQECSLS
+442 ILRECSLS
-450 AYYDDVVLRGL
+450 AYYDDVVLKGL

-468 ARGVLTPDQKA
+468 ARGVLTPDQK
-479 DIRASI
+479 DEIRASI
-485 TALVEDLEDR
+485 TALVEDLEER
-495 EDGLPEPASKSAKLI
+495 EDAVPDPASKPARLI
-510 SATETDSACSS
+510 PDGSRDGESACKSD
-521 EPIPDPSPDDLPEAW
+521 PIPEPDPDDLPEPW
-536 RREGAVLL
+536 RRDGAVLL

-579 RVRLGAWD
+579 RVRIGAWE
-587 PGEPQAVCVI
+587 PGPAQAVCVI

-606 HLSRL
+606 HLRRL
-611 VSRLRRKLDT
+611 VSRLRQKIDA
-621 VPVVAGLWRLD
+621 VPIVAGLWRLD
-632 EPVLSDESLR
+632 EPILSDEAQR

-659 TVLTMARNAG
+659 TILAIARNDAPQ
-669 DTREPERREAAT
+669 EPQRQEAAV
-681 PPRQAMPEPA
+681 PPRQALPEPV